1 MFANSIYYGNKNPL
15 NVVIDLMYDF
25 FTKLGFN
32 VVFGNEI
39 ETYYNN
45 FKGLNVEDNS
55 FITLDD
61 ATFYVEK
68 DLLLR
73 SHLSPIWIRQ
83 MCNKSY
89 PLAFIEIGKV
99 YRCDSKGSLFR
110 PMFYQAEGVILDKG
124 ISFSDLKGIM
134 ESFVK
139 FIFNN
144 TRKMTFQ
151 PYWHAFT
158 GPSVKVDISCICNHD
173 INCPY
178 CRGNNLVNICT
189 AGMVDRNIL
198 NHLGY
203 DDSISGICFG
213 LGPSRL
219 VQLMENIGNIQDL
232 YENNIACFG

>member
-1 MFANSIYYGNKNPL
+1 MNSSYGKKNPL
-15 NVVIDLMYDF
+15 NTVINMMYDF
-25 FTKLGFN
+25 FKRLGFN
-32 VVFGNEI
+32 IVFGKEI

-45 FKGLNVEDNS
+45 FTALNIEDKS

-61 ATFYVEK
+61 ATFYIED

-83 MCNKSY
+83 MSKKSY

-124 ISFSDLKGIM
+124 IHFSDLKGIM
-134 ESFVK
+134 ELFVQY
-139 FIFNN
+139 IFNCK
-144 TRKMTFQ
+144 REMTFQ

-158 GPSVKVDISCICNHD
+158 CPSVKIDVSCICNYD
-173 INCPY
+173 TNCPY

-189 AGMVDRNIL
+189 AGMIDRNIL
-198 NHLGY
+198 NECGY
-203 DDSISGICFG
+203 DSDISGICFG

-219 VQLMENIGNIQDL
+219 IQLVENVSNIQEL
-232 YENNIACFG
+232 YENNIVCF